1 MNKLNYD
8 GDKSIIKIII
18 QFIKFGMVGALN
30 TIISLVTY
38 YILIHFNVNYIIA
51 NTIGF
56 ILGTL
61 NAYYWNNRY
70 VFKKEED
77 EKRST
82 VKSGIKVFISYGF
95 TFLLG
100 TFLLILWVDILNIPE
115 NIAPVINL
123 IITIPLNFVL
133 NKLWAFKN
141 ERKK

>member
-1 MNKLNYD
+1 MNKLNYSN
-8 GDKSIIKIII
+8 KSIIKIIT
-18 QFIKFGMVGALN
+18 QFIKFGMVGVLN
-30 TIISLVTY
+30 TVISLATY

-56 ILGTL
+56 MLGTL

-100 TFLLILWVDILNIPE
+100 TVLLILWVDILNIPE
-115 NIAPVINL
+115 KIAPIINL

>member
-1 MNKLNYD
+1 MNKLNYSN
-8 GDKSIIKIII
+8 KSIIKIIT
-18 QFIKFGMVGALN
+18 QFIKFGMVGVLN
-30 TIISLVTY
+30 TVISLATY

-100 TFLLILWVDILNIPE
+100 TVLLILWVDILNIPE
-115 NIAPVINL
+115 KIAPIIKL
-123 IITIPLNFVL
+123 IITIPLNCVL

>member
-1 MNKLNYD
+1 MNKLNYSN
-8 GDKSIIKIII
+8 KSIIKIIT
-18 QFIKFGMVGALN
+18 QFIKFGMVGVLN
-30 TIISLVTY
+30 TVISLATY

-100 TFLLILWVDILNIPE
+100 TVLLILWVDILNIPE
-115 NIAPVINL
+115 KIAPIINL